1 MNTKEVLLS
10 LKDCVFSYDKRSLFE
25 NLSVII
31 HKSDKAAL
39 VGKNGVG
46 KTTLFKIFSQN
57 LEVDKGETWFNPH
70 GRVSLMNQK
79 NLIRENINLK
89 TFILD
94 INNKNRFFDEFEIK
108 NFFEKL
114 KLNWNLNMNNLSGGQ
129 LRKVSLIKSILNNP
143 DLLLL
148 DEPTNHL
155 DIESI
160 KWLENFLKNEFT
172 GSFLVISHN
181 RDFLKKITNKVF
193 WVDRKKVKVS
203 PKGFSF
209 FDEWSSS
216 LIKQEERELKNKK
229 KLLDNENDWLAKGIK
244 ARRKRNERRKEDLLA
259 LRVSYEN
266 EKSEFLKSIS
276 KIKIPTVDDDKNS
289 GGTNILV
296 NFINV
301 SKFFVSDNG
310 EKKIILNNFDFK
322 LMRNE
327 KIGIIGINGVGKST
341 FLKLVSGQI
350 KTDFGKIKIRKNL
363 NFSFFNQDAENFD
376 DNKSIKKNLVP
387 SGGDYIKV
395 GEKKIH
401 ICSYLK
407 NFLFDPKSLD
417 NKVLNLS
424 GGEKN
429 RLLLSKILANPQQ
442 IMLLDEPTND
452 LDIETIDMLIDFIQQ
467 YDGGVFI
474 SSHDVDF
481 LNKTCKKFIFLDG
494 NGGFKFSFDLEKDIR
509 FIIEHPKTNF
519 YKEKPSL
526 KTTITKPQSI
536 EKQIKK
542 ILKKIEHKEKEI
554 RELGEDIE
562 KLQLESFNEEVY
574 RSSLKKIKKAQFDLN
589 QLEKEWVDLEERNL
603 Y

>member
-1 MNTKEVLLS
+1 M
-10 LKDCVFSYDKRSLFE
+10 
-25 NLSVII
+25 
-31 HKSDKAAL
+31 
-39 VGKNGVG
+39 
-46 KTTLFKIFSQN
+46 
-57 LEVDKGETWFNPH
+57 
-70 GRVSLMNQK
+70 
-79 NLIRENINLK
+79 
-89 TFILD
+89 
-94 INNKNRFFDEFEIK
+94 
-108 NFFEKL
+108 
-114 KLNWNLNMNNLSGGQ
+114 
-129 LRKVSLIKSILNNP
+129 
-143 DLLLL
+143 
-148 DEPTNHL
+148 
-155 DIESI
+155 
-160 KWLENFLKNEFT
+160 
-172 GSFLVISHN
+172 
-181 RDFLKKITNKVF
+181 
-193 WVDRKKVKVS
+193 
-203 PKGFSF
+203 
-209 FDEWSSS
+209 
-216 LIKQEERELKNKK
+216 
-229 KLLDNENDWLAKGIK
+229 
-244 ARRKRNERRKEDLLA
+244 
-259 LRVSYEN
+259 
-266 EKSEFLKSIS
+266 
-276 KIKIPTVDDDKNS
+276 
-289 GGTNILV
+289 

-301 SKFFVSDNG
+301 SKFFVRDNG
-310 EKKIILNNFDFK
+310 EKKSILNNFDFK

-376 DNKSIKKNLVP
+376 DNKSIKKNLIP